1 MWECHVSSASLVLRR
16 PGLLHAQC
24 RSQGTKRW
32 LASHATQFAPQSR
45 QPEWI
50 VDAGH
55 PISTFPCPLPASE
68 SDASCLCV
76 LHPWPKVKLC
86 HGATSGEGAAQCL
99 EALRALHPK
108 DLDVDTQVS
117 LAGVAYGLAPSA
129 PQGPRWM
136 EWGAYRGGMAV
147 AWPLG
152 VPMSRREWQRRWAC
166 LVSVGLSLQ
175 HALCSALGP
184 LHEHGHG
191 CGRPAIPRCSAGG
204 LLCRGKPHIEVD
216 SGESQLTV
224 EAAYGVG

>member
-1 MWECHVSSASLVLRR
+1 MCSAEHGTAASRGGVSSLWECHVSSASLVLRR

-99 EALRALHPK
+99 EALRALHYK
-108 DLDVDTQVS
+108 ELDVDTQVS
-117 LAGVAYGLAPSA
+117 YGLCSFSSTR
-129 PQGPRWM
+129 PQVDGVGSLPRW
-136 EWGAYRGGMAV
+136 
-147 AWPLG
+147 
-152 VPMSRREWQRRWAC
+152 
-166 LVSVGLSLQ
+166 
-175 HALCSALGP
+175 
-184 LHEHGHG
+184 HG
-191 CGRPAIPRCSAGG
+191 CCVAARC
-204 LLCRGKPHIEVD
+204 PY
-216 SGESQLTV
+216 V
-224 EAAYGVG
+224 EA